1 MTSKDRRRFIKQ
13 GLLGVTGAGLAA
25 HSLRTISPGS
35 GNLPGRDTRKD
46 ADKVLSR
53 MLGKTGIELPVVS
66 MGTGDTDN
74 PNLVRAGMDGGI
86 MLYATSRYYG
96 NGRNEEMMGKVLKER
111 DRDTCLIATSV
122 MPSGIDHQ
130 QGLFTAESDPVKF
143 KSEME
148 ESLKFLGLD
157 HVDIF
162 FLPFAAKRESVF
174 YEPLM
179 RVMEDVK
186 KEGKTR
192 FIGIATHSFE
202 PDAIEAASDTGIY
215 DLVMTAYNFKHQQR
229 EAIEQALE
237 YAVDKGL
244 GTIAMKTMAGVY
256 WDKERTKPINAQAA
270 LKWVIRNENI
280 HTTVPG
286 FTTFDQLESNLSIM
300 TDPVLTEDEE
310 KSLVSPEAS
319 PQSRLYCRQCRACSG
334 RCPESVDIPTL
345 MRSYMYAYAYRN
357 LAHARQTLVQG
368 CNGRLA
374 CQDCETCRVNCDYG
388 IDIRERL
395 LDIQR
400 LEDIPE
406 DFLA

>member
-1 MTSKDRRRFIKQ
+1 MNTDKDTAKI
-13 GLLGVTGAGLAA
+13 LY
-25 HSLRTISPGS
+25 RT
-35 GNLPGRDTRKD
+35 
-46 ADKVLSR
+46 
-53 MLGKTGIELPVVS
+53 LGKTGIKLPVVS

-74 PNLVRAGMDGGI
+74 PNLVRAAMDGGI

-111 DRDTCLIATSV
+111 KRDSYLIATSV
-122 MPSGIDHQ
+122 MPSGVDHQ

-157 HVDIF
+157 QVDIF
-162 FLPFAAKRESVF
+162 FLPFAARRESVF
-174 YEPLM
+174 YEPLL
-179 RVMEDVK
+179 RVMEDLK

-192 FIGIATHSFE
+192 FIGIATHSYE
-202 PDAIEAASDTGIY
+202 PDAIKAAADTGIY

-229 EAIEQALE
+229 EALDQALE
-237 YAVDKGL
+237 YTVEKGL

-300 TDPVLTEDEE
+300 ADSDLTEDEE
-310 KSLVSPEAS
+310 KSLAPPEAS
-319 PQSRLYCRQCRACSG
+319 PQSRLYCRQCRTCSDQ
-334 RCPESVDIPTL
+334 CPKSVDIPTL

-357 LAHARQTLVQG
+357 LAHARQTLVHG

-374 CQDCETCRVNCDYG
+374 CLDCETCRVKCDSG

-400 LEDIPE
+400 LRDVPE
-406 DFLA
+406 DFLV

>member
-1 MTSKDRRRFIKQ
+1 MILKDRRQFIKQ
-13 GLLGVTGAGLAA
+13 GLLGVTGAGLSA
-25 HSLRTISPGS
+25 HTLRAVRPDSRDIPGMS
-35 GNLPGRDTRKD
+35 TGKD
-46 ADKVLSR
+46 AAKILYR
-53 MLGKTGIELPVVS
+53 TLGKTGIKVPVVS

-96 NGRNEEMMGKVLKER
+96 NGRNEEMMGKVLKDRKR
-111 DRDTCLIATSV
+111 DSYLIVTSV
-122 MPSGIDHQ
+122 MPDGIDHN
-130 QGLFTAESDPVKF
+130 QGLFTAESDPLKF

-162 FLPFAAKRESVF
+162 LLPFAAKRESVF

-192 FIGIATHSFE
+192 FIGIATHSYE
-202 PDAIEAASDTGIY
+202 PDAIKAAADTGIY
-215 DLVMTAYNFKHQQR
+215 DLVMTAYNFKHQQL
-229 EAIEQALE
+229 EAIDQALE
-237 YAVDKGL
+237 YAVEKGL

-300 TDPVLTEDEE
+300 ADPDLTEEEE
-310 KSLVSPEAS
+310 KSLVPPEDS
-319 PQSRLYCRQCRACSG
+319 TTSQLFCRQCRTCSDQ
-334 RCPESVDIPTL
+334 CPESVDIPTL

-374 CQDCETCRVNCDYG
+374 CLDCETCRVKCDSG
-388 IDIRERL
+388 IDIRGRL

-400 LEDIPE
+400 LGDVPE

>member
-1 MTSKDRRRFIKQ
+1 MQSKDRREFIRQ
-13 GLLGVTGAGLAA
+13 GLLGITGAGLAA
-25 HSLRTISPGS
+25 HSLRPANTYKSIPLSPEKGA
-35 GNLPGRDTRKD
+35 G
-46 ADKVLSR
+46 KVIHR
-53 MLGKTGIELPVVS
+53 TLGKTGIKVPVIS

-74 PNLVRAGMDGGI
+74 PNLVKAGLDKGI
-86 MLYATSRYYG
+86 KLYATSRYYG
-96 NGRNEEMMGKVLKER
+96 NGKNEEMMGKVLKER
-111 DRDTCLIATSV
+111 DRNSYLIATSV
-122 MPSGIDHQ
+122 MPAGIDHQ

-143 KSEME
+143 RKEMD

-174 YEPLM
+174 YEPLL

-202 PDAIEAASDTGIY
+202 PDAIKAAADTGIY
-215 DLVMTAYNFKHQQR
+215 DLVMTAYNFKHPKL
-229 EAIEQALE
+229 EDLEKALD
-237 YAVDKGL
+237 YAVEKGL

-256 WDKERTKPINAQAA
+256 WDKARTKPIDTQAA

-286 FTTFDQLESNLSIM
+286 FTTFDQLEANISIM
-300 TDPVLTEDEE
+300 ADPALTEEE
-310 KSLVSPEAS
+310 ENNLQPPKESPVS
-319 PQSRLYCRQCRACSG
+319 QLYCRQCRSCMG
-334 RCPESVDIPTL
+334 QCPESVDIPTL

-357 LAHARQTLVQG
+357 LAHAKQTLLQG
-368 CNGRLA
+368 CDGVMP
-374 CQDCETCRVNCDYG
+374 CPDCGKCRVECEVG
-388 IDIRERL
+388 LDIRERML
-395 LDIQR
+395 AIRR
-400 LEDIPE
+400 LGEVPE